1 MLILL
6 FSASLPVD
14 ENGVLCDP
22 VALQAYLVE
31 LQKEL
36 LSIQNEIEIAKLH
49 RDGAKRLLSTLKKE
63 TAEFDAH
70 YARALAS
77 SAIASRASPVPEV
90 PEDMELEEGEIVE
103 ASQRAGPDHSQRDE
117 FSRTDGEERPAEGR
131 ATAQETV
138 SQHITFLV
146 LVGEKSPFPLNSFH
160 IFAKLPS
167 AVGFLVCFS
176 KLLSYISNFTCGR
189 EFCNSVVACPV
200 SNFKVQ

>member
-1 MLILL
+1 LLILL

-31 LQKEL
+31 LQQEL

-103 ASQRAGPDHSQRDE
+103 ASQRHDNLSRLHRAGPDHSQRDE

-138 SQHITFLV
+138 SLF
-146 LVGEKSPFPLNSFH
+146 
-160 IFAKLPS
+160 
-167 AVGFLVCFS
+167 
-176 KLLSYISNFTCGR
+176 
-189 EFCNSVVACPV
+189 
-200 SNFKVQ
+200 